1 MPEPSLKPQQITWGY
16 MKEWALAN
24 KVTDDALLYSDSG
37 DGDLISLDLKIAEPP
52 IADMLIAEF
61 DDPTD
66 DYPSITWGSMKRWAV
81 DVLVTE
87 SAVITE
93 YHTDECAV
101 DLSFA
106 EASEGDPALFSIEF
120 EFGEE

>member
-1 MPEPSLKPQQITWGY
+1 MPEPVQHITWGY
-16 MKEWALAN
+16 MKEWAFDN
-24 KVTDDALLYSDSG
+24 KVTDDAMIYSHSG
-37 DGDLISLDLKIAEPP
+37 DGDLIGLELSQYQR
-52 IADMLIAEF
+52 MLVLEF
-61 DDPTD
+61 DDPIERD
-66 DYPSITWGSMKRWAV
+66 ASFTWGVMKQWAV
-81 DVLVTE
+81 AELVTE
-87 SAVITE
+87 DVVITE